1 MSVVLFLAA
10 LFCGYFA
17 GRVSVKN
24 NALDLS
30 NKELTIQEELTVAK
44 NLNNSL
50 YVDLQQA
57 KETIRKLKQK

>member
-1 MSVVLFLAA
+1 MSIILFLAA

-24 NALDLS
+24 DPLVLG
-30 NKELTIQEELTVAK
+30 NKELKLQEELTVAK
-44 NLNNSL
+44 NLNDSL
-50 YVDLQQA
+50 YTDLQEA

>member
-24 NALDLS
+24 DAQDLS

-44 NLNNSL
+44 NLNDSL
-50 YVDLQQA
+50 LVDLQQA
-57 KETIRKLKQK
+57 KETIKKLKQK